1 MTLPKR
7 NLLILPALAVMT
19 NGFSLFGIGQAS
31 VGSVARTIECN
42 HLIAHNLAL
51 DETLKRIAGNPP
63 AKRDMA
69 FAGQFILECFS

>member
-1 MTLPKR
+1 MQKR
-7 NLLILPALAVMT
+7 NLLILAALAVMT

-42 HLIAHNLAL
+42 HSIARNLEL
-51 DETLKRIAGNPP
+51 KETLQRIAGNPP